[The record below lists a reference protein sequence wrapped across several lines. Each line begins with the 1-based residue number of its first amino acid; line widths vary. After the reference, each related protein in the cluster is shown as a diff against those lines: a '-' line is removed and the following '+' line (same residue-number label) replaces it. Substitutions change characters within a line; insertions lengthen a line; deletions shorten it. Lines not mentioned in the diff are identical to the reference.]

1 MKKLKKLALRGVIV
15 TAKGSK
21 ADFSS
26 RFFAPKL
33 GISEDTVTGSAH
45 CTLTPYWSKKL
56 GKQKLF
62 AHQFSERGGELF
74 CEDCQDRVLISG
86 KAVTYLEGSIFI

>member
-1 MKKLKKLALRGVIV
+1 VLYSEDYLVVFEQENDLPALKPDMKKLQKLALRGVIV

-21 ADFSS
+21 ADFFS

-33 GISEDTVTGSAH
+33 GISKDPVSGSAH

-56 GKQKLF
+56 GETKIICPSTLRTR
-62 AHQFSERGGELF
+62 RGTFL
-74 CEDCQDRVLISG
+74 
-86 KAVTYLEGSIFI
+86 